1 MLLFVSVISF
11 ALGAI
16 TSLTAVMWFGLT
28 RLKRLDAKRKE
39 FAQQI
44 ANKEK
49 ITGSVSDRINQALDI
64 CERQFDIMSG
74 LEGPQNGPM
83 HGKHKQVMGSELKRL
98 EEEKMTIFRS
108 ILADGF
114 DPNLGTVNEM
124 GEKETIKLSEFVNRM
139 ELLDQK
145 KNPRARYTKPQ
156 EPVRPRLSIVKSSDE
171 ESK

>member
-1 MLLFVSVISF
+1 MLFIAIMSF
-11 ALGAI
+11 ICGAGFSLLGI
-16 TSLTAVMWFGLT
+16 MLFGLS
-28 RLKRLDAKRKE
+28 RLKKLDAKRKE

-44 ANKEK
+44 ANKDK
-49 ITGSVSDRINQALDI
+49 ITSSVSDRINQALDI

-83 HGKHKQVMGSELKRL
+83 HGKHKQVMGAELKRL

-114 DPNLGTVNEM
+114 DPSLGVINEM
-124 GEKETIKLSEFVNRM
+124 GEKESIKLSEFVNRM

-145 KNPRARYTKPQ
+145 KNPKARYTKPQ
-156 EPVRPRLSIVKSSDE
+156 EPVRPKLSLVKKTDE
-171 ESK
+171 EAK